1 MRDNCL
7 IKEEGKKRAS
17 VTRGAVGGGVLLI
30 AASWL
35 RIESEGR
42 VLWFCAG
49 SGEKKERGR
58 VEGGLMLPG
67 ACWRVAGVAACVSKA

>member
-7 IKEEGKKRAS
+7 IKEEGKNGR

-42 VLWFCAG
+42 
-49 SGEKKERGR
+49 
-58 VEGGLMLPG
+58 GL
-67 ACWRVAGVAACVSKA
+67 